1 MFGYKLLPSIWSK
14 FVGFFVTAGHIGC
27 GLCESLGDELSARG
41 YMSAATWTKVK
52 EWGSWAKD
60 KVKGVVKVDG

>member
-1 MFGYKLLPSIWSK
+1 M
-14 FVGFFVTAGHIGC
+14 TAGHIGC

-60 KVKGVVKVDG
+60 KVKGAVTEADGQEGA